1 MTKLTTL
8 KIDSEEEKV
17 SKSKKG
23 EIYSKNS
30 TNYRGKIFS

>member
-1 MTKLTTL
+1 MTKPTTL